1 MRPCIQAYIHTY
13 TNMYINVHCTSVVSI
28 LGFQWSPGRHLTEMQ
43 GLRSLKIQKSE
54 PKHKKPV
61 STKAILAMSAKEV
74 AVTCPIHTTR
84 LASRKQITHTHWH
97 EWTRKKTDQQ
107 HCMRKEHTGTYCEAV
122 SKQEQVTCLNSTMPT
137 RGEEDKDNLKRENTL
152 EAHCQRDNLL
162 LDESRNLLSGRR
174 LTQGECTVSLGNSK
188 NLLGK
193 KRSAE
198 PKPVES
204 MSLAVDYHFQMWEK
218 TRWDTA
224 NEKRERDTHT
234 HCLCVL
240 MTLWNR
246 FFCVG
251 PCFVEFCC
259 HLQNC
264 FCFVLACLSL
274 NLFEFMSLK
283 CIVEKRTRKLLC
295 TYKCMHMALLQEGIA
310 F

>member
-1 MRPCIQAYIHTY
+1 MRPCIHAYIHTY

-28 LGFQWSPGRHLTEMQ
+28 LGFQWSPGRHLAEMQ

-54 PKHKKPV
+54 PKQQK
-61 STKAILAMSAKEV
+61 
-74 AVTCPIHTTR
+74 TCFNESYPCHVCERSCGHLPYPHDKIWLR
-84 LASRKQITHTHWH
+84 ENKSHTHWH

-137 RGEEDKDNLKRENTL
+137 RGEEDKDNLKREKTL

-174 LTQGECTVSLGNSK
+174 LTQGECSVSLGNSK

-204 MSLAVDYHFQMWEK
+204 MSLAVDYHFQM
-218 TRWDTA
+218 
-224 NEKRERDTHT
+224 
-234 HCLCVL
+234 
-240 MTLWNR
+240 
-246 FFCVG
+246 
-251 PCFVEFCC
+251 
-259 HLQNC
+259 
-264 FCFVLACLSL
+264 
-274 NLFEFMSLK
+274 
-283 CIVEKRTRKLLC
+283 
-295 TYKCMHMALLQEGIA
+295 
-310 F
+310 

>member
-1 MRPCIQAYIHTY
+1 MRPCIHAYIHTY

-28 LGFQWSPGRHLTEMQ
+28 LGFQWSPGRLLTEMQ
-43 GLRSLKIQKSE
+43 GLRSKRASR
-54 PKHKKPV
+54 
-61 STKAILAMSAKEV
+61 STKNLFQRKLSLPCLRKKLRSPALS
-74 AVTCPIHTTR
+74 TR
-84 LASRKQITHTHWH
+84 QDWLRENKSHTHWH

-137 RGEEDKDNLKRENTL
+137 RGEEDKDNLKREKTL

-174 LTQGECTVSLGNSK
+174 LTQGECSVSLGNSK

-224 NEKRERDTHT
+224 NEKRERDTHTHT